1 MLDMWNGQDNR
12 SGKSDM
18 EWIADPSIWAGLVT
32 LVVIELV
39 LGIDNLVFIAILAE
53 KLPPAERNRARITG
67 LVLAMIMRL
76 LLLASISWLVTL
88 TRPLFTVH
96 DLSFSAR
103 DLIMLGGGLFLL
115 FKATVELNERLE
127 GKDSENPTQRR
138 GAKFWGVV
146 AQIVVLDAV
155 FSLDSVITAVG
166 MVDHLWVMMA
176 AVIIAIGIMVL
187 ASKALTRF
195 VNNHPTIVILCLSF
209 LLMIGFSLVADGFGF
224 SIPKGY
230 LYAAIGF
237 SVMIEALNQLAKFN
251 RRRFLSANQT
261 LRQRTTDAVM
271 RLISGQKEE
280 AELDAQTASLV
291 ADHHDDGLFNPQERR
306 MIERVL
312 NLNQRSVSS
321 IMTSRHDIEHI
332 NLSAPEPEIRRLLEK
347 NQHTRL
353 VVTEGDDND
362 APLGVV
368 HIIDILQQS
377 LQNVPLSL
385 RPLLRQP
392 LVFPEALPLLLALEQ
407 FRNARTHFAFVV
419 DEFGS
424 VEGIVTLSD
433 VMETIAGNLPNEVDE
448 IDARHDIARNPDG
461 SWTANGHMPLEDLVQ
476 YVPLP
481 LDEKREYHTIAGLLM
496 EHLQRIPTTG
506 EEVSIDGFTLKT
518 LKVEQHRVQQVLITP
533 PASDEQDLE
542 YEV

>member
-1 MLDMWNGQDNR
+1 
-12 SGKSDM
+12 M

-53 KLPPAERNRARITG
+53 KLPPAERDRARVTG
-67 LVLAMIMRL
+67 LILAMLMRL

-88 TRPLFTVH
+88 TSPLFSVRQFT
-96 DLSFSAR
+96 FSAR
-103 DLIMLGGGLFLL
+103 DLIMLVGGFFLL

-127 GKDSENPTQRR
+127 GKDSNTPSQRR
-138 GAKFWGVV
+138 GARFWGVV

-166 MVDHLWVMMA
+166 MVDHLAVMMA
-176 AVIIAIGIMVL
+176 AVIIAISLMLL

-195 VNNHPTIVILCLSF
+195 VNSHPTIVILCLSF
-209 LLMIGFSLVADGFGF
+209 LLMIGFSLVAEGFGVL
-224 SIPKGY
+224 IPKGY

-237 SVMIEALNQLAKFN
+237 SVMIESLNQLAIFN
-251 RRRFLSANQT
+251 RRRFLTANQS
-261 LRQRTTDAVM
+261 LRSRTTEAVM
-271 RLISGQKEE
+271 RLLSGKKED
-280 AELDAQTASLV
+280 AELDAGTASLLV
-291 ADHHDDGLFNPQERR
+291 DHDSQQIFNPQERQ

-312 NLNQRSVSS
+312 NLNQRTVSS

-332 NLSAPEPEIRRLLEK
+332 DLSAPESEVRALLEK

-353 VVTEGDDND
+353 VVTGGDDEED
-362 APLGVV
+362 LLGVV
-368 HIIDILQQS
+368 HVIDLLQQS
-377 LQNVPLSL
+377 LRGEPLDL
-385 RPLLRQP
+385 RVLIRQP
-392 LVFPEALPLLLALEQ
+392 LVFPEALPLLSALEQ

-424 VEGIVTLSD
+424 VEGVVTLSD
-433 VMETIAGNLPNEVDE
+433 VTETIAGNLPNEAEE
-448 IDARHDIARNPDG
+448 IDARHDIQHNADG

-496 EHLQRIPTTG
+496 EHLQRIPGAG
-506 EEVSIDGFTLKT
+506 EEVQIGPWTLKT
-518 LKVEQHRVQQVLITP
+518 LQVESHRVQKVQIIP
-533 PASDEQDLE
+533 PPKTELD

>member
-1 MLDMWNGQDNR
+1 
-12 SGKSDM
+12 M

-53 KLPPAERNRARITG
+53 KLPPAQRDRARVTG
-67 LVLAMIMRL
+67 LILAMLMRL

-88 TRPLFTVH
+88 TNPLFSIRDFT
-96 DLSFSAR
+96 FSAR
-103 DLIMLGGGLFLL
+103 DLIMLVGGFFLL

-127 GKDSENPTQRR
+127 GKDSDGPTQRR
-138 GAKFWGVV
+138 GARFWPVV
-146 AQIVVLDAV
+146 TQIVVLDAV

-166 MVDHLWVMMA
+166 MVDHLAVMMA
-176 AVIIAIGIMVL
+176 AVIIAISLMLL

-195 VNNHPTIVILCLSF
+195 VNSHPTIVILCLSF
-209 LLMIGFSLVADGFGF
+209 LLMIGFSLVAEGFGVI
-224 SIPKGY
+224 IPKGY

-237 SVMIEALNQLAKFN
+237 SVMIEFLNQLAIFN
-251 RRRFLSANQT
+251 RRRFLSANQS
-261 LRQRTTDAVM
+261 LRSRTTDAVM
-271 RLISGQKEE
+271 RLLSGNKED
-280 AELDAQTASLV
+280 AELDASTASMLV
-291 ADHHDDGLFNPQERR
+291 DQDNQQIFDPQERR

-312 NLNQRSVSS
+312 NLNQRTVSS

-332 NLSAPEPEIRRLLEK
+332 DLSAPESEVRALLEK

-353 VVTEGDDND
+353 VVTGGEDEEDL
-362 APLGVV
+362 LGVV
-368 HIIDILQQS
+368 HVIDLLQQS
-377 LQNVPLSL
+377 LRGEPLNL
-385 RPLLRQP
+385 RVLIRQP
-392 LVFPEALPLLLALEQ
+392 LVFPEALPLLSALEQ

-424 VEGIVTLSD
+424 VEGVVTLSD
-433 VMETIAGNLPNEVDE
+433 VTETIAGNLPNEAEE
-448 IDARHDIARNPDG
+448 IDARHDIARNADG

-476 YVPLP
+476 YIPLP

-496 EHLQRIPTTG
+496 EHLQRVPKAG
-506 EEVSIDGFTLKT
+506 EEVQIGPWTLKT
-518 LKVEQHRVQQVLITP
+518 LQVESHRVQKVQIIP
-533 PASDEQDLE
+533 PPQDELD

>member
-1 MLDMWNGQDNR
+1 
-12 SGKSDM
+12 M

-53 KLPPAERNRARITG
+53 KLPPAQRDRARVTG
-67 LVLAMIMRL
+67 LILAMLMRL

-88 TRPLFTVH
+88 TKPLFSIRDFT
-96 DLSFSAR
+96 FSAR
-103 DLIMLGGGLFLL
+103 DLIMLVGGFFLL

-127 GKDSENPTQRR
+127 GKDSDGPTQRR
-138 GAKFWGVV
+138 GARFWPVV
-146 AQIVVLDAV
+146 TQIVVLDAV

-166 MVDHLWVMMA
+166 MVDHLAVMMA
-176 AVIIAIGIMVL
+176 AVIIAISLMLL

-195 VNNHPTIVILCLSF
+195 VNSHPTIVILCLSF
-209 LLMIGFSLVADGFGF
+209 LLMIGFSLVAEGFGVI
-224 SIPKGY
+224 IPKGY

-237 SVMIEALNQLAKFN
+237 SVMIEFLNQLAIFN
-251 RRRFLSANQT
+251 RRRFLSANQS
-261 LRQRTTDAVM
+261 LRSRTTDAVM
-271 RLISGQKEE
+271 RLLSGNKEDE
-280 AELDAQTASLV
+280 ELDASTASMLV
-291 ADHHDDGLFNPQERR
+291 DQDNQQIFDPQERR

-312 NLNQRSVSS
+312 NLNQRTVSS

-332 NLSAPEPEIRRLLEK
+332 DLSAPESEVRALLEK

-353 VVTEGDDND
+353 VVTGGEDEEDL
-362 APLGVV
+362 LGVV
-368 HIIDILQQS
+368 HVIDLLQQS
-377 LQNVPLSL
+377 LRGEPLNL
-385 RPLLRQP
+385 RVLIRQP
-392 LVFPEALPLLLALEQ
+392 LVFPEALPLLSALEQ

-424 VEGIVTLSD
+424 VEGVVTLSD
-433 VMETIAGNLPNEVDE
+433 VTETIAGNLPNEAEE
-448 IDARHDIARNPDG
+448 IDARHDIARNADG

-476 YVPLP
+476 YIPLP

-496 EHLQRIPTTG
+496 EHLQRVPKAG
-506 EEVSIDGFTLKT
+506 EEVQIGPWTLKT
-518 LKVEQHRVQQVLITP
+518 LQVESHRVQKVQIIP
-533 PASDEQDLE
+533 PPQDELD

>member
-1 MLDMWNGQDNR
+1 
-12 SGKSDM
+12 M

-53 KLPPAERNRARITG
+53 KLPPAQRDRARVTG
-67 LVLAMIMRL
+67 LMLAMVMRL

-88 TRPLFTVH
+88 TKPLFSLRDFT
-96 DLSFSAR
+96 FSAR
-103 DLIMLGGGLFLL
+103 DLIMLVGGFFLL

-127 GKDSENPTQRR
+127 GKDSDSPTQRR
-138 GAKFWGVV
+138 GARFWPVV
-146 AQIVVLDAV
+146 LQIVVLDAV

-166 MVDHLWVMMA
+166 MVDHLAVMMA
-176 AVIIAIGIMVL
+176 AVIIAISLMLL

-195 VNNHPTIVILCLSF
+195 VNSHPTIVILCLSF
-209 LLMIGFSLVADGFGF
+209 LLMIGFSLVAEGFGVI
-224 SIPKGY
+224 IPKGY

-237 SVMIEALNQLAKFN
+237 SVMIEFLNQLAIFN
-251 RRRFLSANQT
+251 RRRFLSANQS
-261 LRQRTTDAVM
+261 LRSRTTDAVL
-271 RLISGQKEE
+271 RLLSGKKED
-280 AELDAQTASLV
+280 AELDAGTASLLV
-291 ADHHDDGLFNPQERR
+291 DQDDQQVFDPQERR

-312 NLNQRSVSS
+312 NLNQRTVSS

-332 NLSAPEPEIRRLLEK
+332 DLTAPEAHIRALLDK
-347 NQHTRL
+347 NQHTRV
-353 VVTEGDDND
+353 VVTGGEEEEEL
-362 APLGVV
+362 LGVV
-368 HIIDILQQS
+368 HVIDLLQQQ
-377 LQNVPLSL
+377 LHGEALNL
-385 RPLLRQP
+385 RVLVRQP
-392 LVFPEALPLLLALEQ
+392 LVFPEGLPLLSALEQ

-424 VEGIVTLSD
+424 VEGLVTLSD

-448 IDARHDIARNPDG
+448 IDARHDIQKNADG

-496 EHLQRIPTTG
+496 EHLQRIPKAG
-506 EEVSIDGFTLKT
+506 EEVQIGRWTLKT
-518 LKVEQHRVQQVLITP
+518 LQVESHRVQKVQIIP
-533 PASDEQDLE
+533 QPQEEWD
-542 YEV
+542 YEE

>member
-1 MLDMWNGQDNR
+1 
-12 SGKSDM
+12 M

-39 LGIDNLVFIAILAE
+39 LGIDNLVFIAILAD
-53 KLPPAERNRARITG
+53 KLPPAQRDRARVTG
-67 LVLAMIMRL
+67 LLLAMVMRL
-76 LLLASISWLVTL
+76 LLLASISWMVTL
-88 TRPLFTVH
+88 TKPLFTFH

-103 DLIMLGGGLFLL
+103 DLIMLFGGLFLL

-127 GKDSENPTQRR
+127 GKDSDNPTQRR
-138 GAKFWGVV
+138 GAKFWPVV

-166 MVDHLWVMMA
+166 MVDHLAVMMA
-176 AVIIAIGIMVL
+176 AVIIAITLMVM

-195 VNNHPTIVILCLSF
+195 VNSHPTIVILCLSF

-237 SVMIEALNQLAKFN
+237 SVIIETLNQLAIFN

-261 LRQRTTDAVM
+261 LRQRTAETVL
-271 RLISGQKEE
+271 RLLSGKKED
-280 AELDAQTASLV
+280 AELDAESASLL
-291 ADHHDDGLFNPQERR
+291 ADHDDSQIFNPQERR

-332 NLSAPEPEIRRLLEK
+332 DLNSPEAQIRALLDK
-347 NQHTRL
+347 NQHTRV
-353 VVTEGDDND
+353 VVTGGDEEDD
-362 APLGVV
+362 LLGVV
-368 HIIDILQQS
+368 HIIDLLQQS
-377 LQNVPLSL
+377 LRGDPLDL
-385 RPLLRQP
+385 RVLVRQP
-392 LVFPEALPLLLALEQ
+392 LVFPETLPLLSALEQ

-419 DEFGS
+419 D
-424 VEGIVTLSD
+424 
-433 VMETIAGNLPNEVDE
+433 IAGNLPNEIDE
-448 IDARHDIARNPDG
+448 IDARHDIQKNADG

-496 EHLQRIPTTG
+496 EYLQRIPKPG
-506 EEVSIDGFTLKT
+506 EEVQVGDYVLKT
-518 LKVEQHRVQQVLITP
+518 LQVESHRVQKVQLIP
-533 PASDEQDLE
+533 LRGEDDLD